1 MSFRRT
7 ISPTSENGNDR
18 GLMDA
23 MKNYGIIS
31 HPAMMETS
39 PEFSRKAPFFY
50 FGDYSFRKRK
60 RNCSL

>member
-1 MSFRRT
+1 
-7 ISPTSENGNDR
+7 
-18 GLMDA
+18 MDA

-60 RNCSL
+60 RNCNL